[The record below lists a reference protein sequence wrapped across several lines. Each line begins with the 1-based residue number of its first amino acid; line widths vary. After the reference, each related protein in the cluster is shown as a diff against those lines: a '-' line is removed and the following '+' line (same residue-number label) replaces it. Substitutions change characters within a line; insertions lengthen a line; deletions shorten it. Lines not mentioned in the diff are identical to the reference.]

1 MDAPA
6 DPPIDSSV
14 TAQASALFTDL
25 YQLTM
30 VQAYLAEGMEG
41 EATFSLAVRTLPK
54 RRNYLLACGQEQVL
68 AYLEALRFTDEDINY
83 LQSLNTFSSQV
94 LDWLGEFRFTGDV
107 FAVAEGSP
115 VFANEPIL
123 EIVAPLPQAQ
133 LIETFVMNQ
142 IHLQTLVASK
152 AARVVTAAQGR
163 DVVEFGARRIHGAQT
178 AVQAARACFIAG
190 ACSTSNVLA
199 GKTFG
204 VPVVGTMAHSFVQAF
219 DSEVE
224 AFRAFTR
231 IFPETTLLVDTY
243 DTLKGVRRVVELRQ
257 ELGDAFKVQAI
268 RIDSGDL
275 AALAVSA
282 RGILDDAGLTEVSI
296 FASGGLDEDAIT
308 AVLATGAPVDAFGV
322 GTRMGVS
329 EDAPSLEIAYKLA
342 DFAGHGRLKLS
353 PGKTV
358 LPGQKQVFRASENGR
373 FVGDTIARV
382 DESLGGE
389 PLLTRVMRGGRRLA
403 PAQSLAELQAFAA
416 EQIARLP
423 DGIRAITPGQP
434 AYPVAVSASLSAYQR
449 RVEDLVTG

>member
-1 MDAPA
+1 MPQT
-6 DPPIDSSV
+6 DSSV
-14 TAQASALFTDL
+14 MAQDSALFTDL

-54 RRNYLLACGQEQVL
+54 RRNFLLACGLEQVL
-68 AYLEALRFTDEDINY
+68 AYLEALRFTAADIQY
-83 LQSLNTFSSQV
+83 LASLNTFSPQL
-94 LDWLGEFRFTGDV
+94 LDWLGDFRFTGDV
-107 FAVAEGSP
+107 FAVAEGTP

-133 LIETFVMNQ
+133 LVETFLMNQ
-142 IHLQTLVASK
+142 IHLQTLIASK
-152 AARVVTAAQGR
+152 AARVVMAAQGKN
-163 DVVEFGARRIHGAQT
+163 VVEFGARRIHGVQT

-190 ACSTSNVLA
+190 ASSTSNVLA
-199 GKTFG
+199 GKSFG

-257 ELGDAFKVQAI
+257 ELGDAFEVQAI

-275 AALAVSA
+275 GALAFAA
-282 RGILDDAGLTEVSI
+282 REILDQAGLAGVSI
-296 FASGGLDEDAIT
+296 FTSGGLDEDAI
-308 AVLATGAPVDAFGV
+308 AEVLATGAPVDAFGV

-353 PGKTV
+353 PGKPV
-358 LPGQKQVFRASENGR
+358 LPGQKQVFRASEDGR

-382 DESLGGE
+382 DEVLGGD
-389 PLLTRVMRGGRRLA
+389 PLLARVMRGGRRLT
-403 PAQSLAELQAFAA
+403 PAQSLTELQAFAA
-416 EQIARLP
+416 NQIARLP
-423 DGIRAITPGQP
+423 DSVRAIAPAEP
-434 AYPVAVSASLSAYQR
+434 AYPVTVSASLSAYQR